1 MNTDSMEAYAFALSA
16 GDCYAAQLV
25 AILNG
30 VGETTGGDDKADLA
44 VEEPDF

>member
-1 MNTDSMEAYAFALSA
+1 MIIDTMEAYAFALSA
-16 GDCYAAQLV
+16 GDSYAAQLV

-30 VGETTGGDDKADLA
+30 VVEAGGGDEAELP